1 MQLFQMTKK
10 IIHMLTK
17 PPADGPPPLNPFRI
31 SVHAGCAF
39 CRAGKERPFL
49 FDNDA
54 CAAGLGSAALSCYR
68 GMLARFLSIWV
79 SPSQASILSDPLC
92 LAWCLS
98 LNLFPEFFGFG
109 VLWRRRTSLGTRLCI
124 WACSTSLGDKQRV
137 PRPLPKYLIPW
148 SRLLH

>member
-68 GMLARFLSIWV
+68 GMLASFLSIWV

-98 LNLFPEFFGFG
+98 LNLFPELFGFG
-109 VLWRRRTSLGTRLCI
+109 GVMWRSRTSLGTRGLHLC
-124 WACSTSLGDKQRV
+124 
-137 PRPLPKYLIPW
+137 
-148 SRLLH
+148 LLHKLRRQAKGAPASTPGI